1 MCFGRKPWNRIGF
14 ELEVLFKKHWLR
26 NGFWIRSAFE
36 HENII
41 LEIVFELEMFLNGN
55 LELELV
61 LH

>member
-1 MCFGRKPWNRIGF
+1 MCFEWKPWNRIGF
-14 ELEVLFKKHWLR
+14 ELEALFKKHWLR

-36 HENII
+36 HEKKL
-41 LEIVFELEMFLNGN
+41 LEFVFELEMFLNGN